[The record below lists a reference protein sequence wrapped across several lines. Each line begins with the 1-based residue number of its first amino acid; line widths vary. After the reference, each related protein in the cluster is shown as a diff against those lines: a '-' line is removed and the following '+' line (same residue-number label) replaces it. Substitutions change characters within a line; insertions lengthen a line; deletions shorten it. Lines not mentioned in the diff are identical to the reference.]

1 MKGCFY
7 WLHSVP
13 LGTKGGPTSA
23 WHGAGTT
30 RVDGD
35 PGPSGPRA
43 KKMMRYGELTW
54 PLSITP
60 GKKWHL
66 MRGTVGVSIIKIAKD
81 ASAYFKIYFVDLL
94 FCNHHIST
102 TMDMQPCFGNRMSV
116 GETKQRLSSASVVY
130 SAVRP
135 AGILTQVGQASSW
148 MLRFPPNHCSSLKI
162 PNSYLCFM
170 TFRSGSP
177 IVFAS
182 GNPELILV
190 TPPFLRGNPW
200 FFTHKSHLLPRP
212 TGDLQQSPPAGP
224 WTTSWHRTPRQRWS
238 LINRLSLMC
247 TCRTVHI

>member
-13 LGTKGGPTSA
+13 PGTRGSHLSLAWRRDDAGGRRPRTQWPTRQENDA
-23 WHGAGTT
+23 LRWA
-30 RVDGD
+30 D
-35 PGPSGPRA
+35 
-43 KKMMRYGELTW
+43 LTSV
-54 PLSITP
+54 PP
-60 GKKWHL
+60 GKKWHP
-66 MRGTVGVSIIKIAKD
+66 MRGTVGVSIIKD

-94 FCNHHIST
+94 FCNQHIST
-102 TMDMQPCFGNRMSV
+102 TVDMQPCFGNRMSV

-170 TFRSGSP
+170 TLRSGSP

-190 TPPFLRGNPW
+190 TPL
-200 FFTHKSHLLPRP
+200 FTGKPMIFHS
-212 TGDLQQSPPAGP
+212 
-224 WTTSWHRTPRQRWS
+224 
-238 LINRLSLMC
+238 
-247 TCRTVHI
+247 